1 MKQKLLEEHTFGS
14 KGCSGI
20 TTDFI
25 FATNYVCIRRS
36 RTHGR
41 QVLIHEYL
49 FLKIV
54 ASKPI
59 SEKSP
64 AFPECWLSQQALIY
78 FIYYL
83 AAPSTNRK
91 QPKTFRYHTTKPI
104 YIRLLII
111 ILMLISFWVCSKLN
125 ITVQN

>member
-64 AFPECWLSQQALIY
+64 TAFPECWLSQQALIY

-111 ILMLISFWVCSKLN
+111 ILMLISF
-125 ITVQN
+125 